1 MADGSLARRYARALI
16 AIGTEENCIDQLG
29 ADLAQFDQVLQLGD
43 GALGSALSNP
53 GVTNGERREVIEAV
67 LSQLSLHS
75 RVNAF
80 LRLLVDKNRFAA
92 FDEILS
98 AYTQMADEIA
108 GRVRVTVTTAKKQ
121 TAAGQK
127 KITAAIEASTGK
139 KVDVSF
145 EVDTAL
151 IGGVVAQIGDTVID
165 ASIRSRLQELGT
177 ELVSSGTDA

>member
-16 AIGTEENCIDQLG
+16 AIGTEEDCIDQLG
-29 ADLAQFDQVLQLGD
+29 ADLAQFDQVLQLGE
-43 GALGSALSNP
+43 GALRSALSNP
-53 GVTNGERREVIEAV
+53 GVTNGERREVMESV
-67 LSQLSLHS
+67 LSKLTLHS

-92 FDEILS
+92 FDAILA

-108 GRVRVTVTTAKKQ
+108 GRVRVTVTTSKKQ

-177 ELVSSGTDA
+177 ELISSGTDA